1 MEKQLEV
8 QFKQS
13 IKHKHCTID
22 PMGLKDFFMQ
32 VFVRWKVSTDDLSLR
47 GGKLQSD

>member
-32 VFVRWKVSTDDLSLR
+32 VLLDE
-47 GGKLQSD
+47 KLVLMIYH